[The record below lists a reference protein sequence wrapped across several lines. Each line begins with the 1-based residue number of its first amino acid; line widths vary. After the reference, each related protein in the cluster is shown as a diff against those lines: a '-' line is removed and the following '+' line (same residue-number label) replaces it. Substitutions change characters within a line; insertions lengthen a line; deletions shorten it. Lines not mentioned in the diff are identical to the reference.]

1 MNRIGVHESLNA
13 ITKLNFIKLITIQ
26 CNLTKKSIHS
36 RQFCILRKEWIGRTL
51 MVPNNV
57 N

>member
-1 MNRIGVHESLNA
+1 MVHESLNA
-13 ITKLNFIKLITIQ
+13 ITKLNFIKFITIQ